1 MATQSLN
8 GNHAISNIPN
18 KVGFVCRVNSLGQS
32 KGRTHIWDGSD
43 TVCRM
48 WSTGGLKQVKYEFLV
63 SAPTSVCQNCLH
75 HENYCGHDTTP
86 VTEQQ
91 VLFQEEK

>member
-1 MATQSLN
+1 MTTQSLN

-18 KVGFVCRVNSLGQS
+18 KVGFVCRVNRHGHSYGS
-32 KGRTHIWDGSD
+32 THIWDGSD

-63 SAPTSVCQNCLH
+63 SAPTPVCKNCLN
-75 HENYCGHDTTP
+75 HENYCGHEQSP
-86 VTEQQ
+86 PNEQQ
-91 VLFQEEK
+91 VLFQEK

>member
-1 MATQSLN
+1 MANQSLR
-8 GNHAISNIPN
+8 GNQPISNIPN

-63 SAPTSVCQNCLH
+63 SAPTPICKNCLN
-75 HENYCGHDTTP
+75 HENYCGHEQSSTN
-86 VTEQQ
+86 EQQ
-91 VLFQEEK
+91 LLFQEQ